1 LTSQLE
7 EKPGGATRRPAAWRK
22 GASLAL
28 VASLMLTAAPVALH
42 AEASNAEL
50 AKEIAELKAQIRE
63 MRGAMASQKRV
74 VEKVRVIASRR
85 VAPAPAAAGGYPA
98 LPAGSVPAFV
108 TASKQLQ
115 FGSLTITPGGFF
127 EAASVFRSR
136 TVQADI
142 NTPWNSIPFG
152 PQAGTREFRF
162 TSRASRVAA
171 LVEAQVTPTF
181 LLSGYGELDFQGSG
195 VNSNENQSNSFV
207 PRIRNLYAAMDM
219 TDYGV
224 HVLAGQNWSLATMNS
239 KGITPRNE
247 VTPPGIDAGYVPGF
261 VYKRQPQIRLTKD
274 FGGKLW
280 LSVSAEQPQTTYSG
294 CVSGVNGT
302 TLTAGTALNPVTGA
316 PLTNSVTCQLPGVG
330 ILNGTTSTVGTATG
344 GQSITN
350 FSLNH
355 VPDVIGKAAYEAR
368 VGERDIHLE
377 GFGLYRDIYDRVAYS
392 TPLAAYSPQATNRD
406 ATGYGVGGGVIAA
419 LLPRKL
425 DFQASTLYGRGVG
438 SYGTSQLPDSTFGP
452 TGAGSPITTLALL
465 GGLVAHV
472 TPSID
477 LYAFGG
483 EEVAQPKYYTTNNAG
498 ASFATVG
505 YGTPNANNTGCFNTI
520 TATSG
525 IAPGNSLCTG
535 NTKRIWQLTGGMWD
549 RLYKG
554 SFGEVRVGVQYSYTE
569 RELFS
574 GNGVYAGTG
583 TGSGGTVSAVGTL
596 YGPGHFASPK
606 QNENIVMTSLR
617 YYPFQ

>member
-1 LTSQLE
+1 MFSC
-7 EKPGGATRRPAAWRK
+7 
-22 GASLAL
+22 
-28 VASLMLTAAPVALH
+28 APVALR
-42 AEASNAEL
+42 AETSNAEL

-63 MRGAMASQKRV
+63 MRGAMATQKRV
-74 VEKVRVIASRR
+74 VEKVKVIASRR
-85 VAPAPAAAGGYPA
+85 VAPVAAAPAPSA

-108 TASKQLQ
+108 TADKRLQ
-115 FGSLTITPGGFF
+115 FGALTITPGGFV

-136 TVQADI
+136 TVQGDI

-162 TSRASRVAA
+162 TSRATRIAG
-171 LVEAQVTPTF
+171 LIETPITPTF
-181 LLSGYGELDFQGSG
+181 LLSGYGEFDFQGSG

-207 PRIRNLYAAMDM
+207 PRIRNLYAGLDLN
-219 TDYGV
+219 DYGF

-247 VTPPGIDAGYVPGF
+247 VTTPGIDAGYMPGF

-294 CVSGVNGT
+294 CTAGVNGT
-302 TLTAGTALNPVTGA
+302 TLAAGTALNPMTGA
-316 PLTNSVTCQLPGVG
+316 PLANGVTCQVPGTG
-330 ILNGTTSTVGTATG
+330 ILNGTTSSVAGSAT
-344 GQSITN
+344 SAITN

-355 VPDVIGKAAYEAR
+355 IPDVIGKAAYEAR
-368 VGERDIHLE
+368 LGERDIHFE
-377 GFGLYRDIYDRVAYS
+377 GFGIYRDIYDRVAYQ
-392 TPLAAYSPQATNRD
+392 TPLAAYSPMATNRD
-406 ATGYGVGGGVIAA
+406 ATGVGVGGGVIAA
-419 LLPRKL
+419 ILPRQL
-425 DFQASTLYGRGVG
+425 DFQVSTLYGRGVG
-438 SYGTSQLPDSTFGP
+438 SYGASQLPDATFGL
-452 TGAGSPITTLALL
+452 TGAGTPITTLALL
-465 GGLVAHV
+465 GGFTAHV
-472 TPSID
+472 TPAID

-483 EEVAQPKYYTTNNAG
+483 EDVAQPKYYTTNNAG
-498 ASFATVG
+498 APFATVG
-505 YGTPNANNTGCFNTI
+505 YGTPNANNTGCYNTI

-549 RLYKG
+549 KLYKG

-574 GNGVYAGTG
+574 GNGTYAGTG
-583 TGSGGTVSAVGTL
+583 TGSGGTVSAAGTL

-606 QNENIVMTSLR
+606 QNESIVMTSLR